1 VSTFL
6 VFLVVAALFV
16 VLAWVGWEQR
26 DPEFAEDD
34 RPTFIGIAL
43 ALLAVAILVG
53 LALRAVLGTPETVPA
68 KFAHALAMVGT
79 ARLSLPVVRKMLR
92 WLVSR

>member
-1 VSTFL
+1 MSTFL
-6 VFLVVAALFV
+6 VFLVVAALFA
-16 VLAWVGWEQR
+16 VLAWVGWERR

-34 RPTFIGIAL
+34 RPMFIGIAL

-53 LALRAVLGTPETVPA
+53 LVLRAVLGTPETVPA
-68 KFAHALAMVGT
+68 KFAHIFAAVGI
-79 ARLSLPVVRKMLR
+79 ARLSLPVVRKLLR